1 MSRFKTLFSV
11 FFLVI
16 FTFNVII
23 YYSLFEFSEIQA
35 KAEMSETIA
44 GLPSLS
50 ETGKFILPLSRLQE
64 VSHHEI
70 WLEGSLYDIVRT
82 EVKGDSVIVYVLN
95 DKKEQTLVERMKD
108 HEEQNT
114 EKAALA
120 HGSHHNG
127 KHGSVKPAA
136 QKYMPAVAI
145 ISFHY
150 AANDSLVSCEINCF
164 YSNTAPAVVSPPP
177 EHIVS

>member
-11 FFLVI
+11 FFLVV

-35 KAEMSETIA
+35 KAEMSETISS
-44 GLPSLS
+44 LPSLS
-50 ETGKFILPLSRLQE
+50 KTDKFILPLSRLNE
-64 VSHHEI
+64 VRHQEI
-70 WLEGSLYDIVRT
+70 WLEGSLYDIVKT
-82 EVKGDSVIVYVLN
+82 EVKGDSVVVYVLN

-108 HEEQNT
+108 HEEQCSC
-114 EKAALA
+114 KANLDRRC
-120 HGSHHNG
+120 HPGT
-127 KHGSVKPAA
+127 KHASKPAPH
-136 QKYMPAVAI
+136 KYIPGVAI

-150 AANDSLVSCEINCF
+150 NLNDTLVSCEINCF
-164 YSNTAPAVVSPPP
+164 YTTTAPAIVAPPP